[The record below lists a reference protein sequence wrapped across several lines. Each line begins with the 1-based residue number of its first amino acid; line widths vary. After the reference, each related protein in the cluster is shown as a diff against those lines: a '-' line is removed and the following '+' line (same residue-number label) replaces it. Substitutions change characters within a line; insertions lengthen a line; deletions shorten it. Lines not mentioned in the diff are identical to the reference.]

1 MQSRRVVSAVANERT
16 RVTNVGNHLGQIN
29 FDSRETES
37 FKTRAEEK
45 AKSCQVNHKNRPT
58 FRSLNGEICY
68 LSWRLWKL
76 YTCIFRAEF
85 SCEEPIL
92 SAFIVH
98 FEIPHKSAINLD
110 ASKSRGSGRGEA
122 DCTCVCVCVCVCDT
136 SSWFDLWKEMNRNIS
151 ESKYRRYTRIAKR
164 YMSTCTI

>member
-76 YTCIFRAEF
+76 YTCIFVQRANPF
-85 SCEEPIL
+85 RFHR
-92 SAFIVH
+92 AFWDSTQKRDKPWR
-98 FEIPHKSAINLD
+98 EQKPRKWTWRSWL
-110 ASKSRGSGRGEA
+110 
-122 DCTCVCVCVCVCDT
+122 CVCVCVIQVVGST
-136 SSWFDLWKEMNRNIS
+136 YERKWIGIS
-151 ESKYRRYTRIAKR
+151 LNLNTEDIRG
-164 YMSTCTI
+164 

>member
-68 LSWRLWKL
+68 LSWRL
-76 YTCIFRAEF
+76 
-85 SCEEPIL
+85 
-92 SAFIVH
+92 
-98 FEIPHKSAINLD
+98 
-110 ASKSRGSGRGEA
+110 
-122 DCTCVCVCVCVCDT
+122 
-136 SSWFDLWKEMNRNIS
+136 
-151 ESKYRRYTRIAKR
+151 
-164 YMSTCTI
+164 